1 MSSILIQDIKDRD
14 TLAKS
19 LKIGVLP
26 NEGYLMKQKL
36 DTKTDL
42 KFLSDLQPNESMV
55 DRFTTKGQGAM
66 AIKEFTYRN
75 ANLKTEQF

>member
-1 MSSILIQDIKDRD
+1 MISFFPLIFIFTDVSFPVCILVPDLRD

-42 KFLSDLQPNESMV
+42 KFLSDL
-55 DRFTTKGQGAM
+55 
-66 AIKEFTYRN
+66 
-75 ANLKTEQF
+75 